1 MRLWSGWAHT
11 LRTKESRRKV
21 EKKVE
26 KEVGVEVEIEVEVE
40 EVKEGKEG
48 VKEEKEI
55 NSTENK
61 EETAVINEDNDDEE
75 DDDGEEEDEKEEEHS
90 VPKESS
96 SIMRPHNIQYREMA
110 KTGKMVKRIFDQG
123 RVEFLRKFGLI
134 ARQINYCDSVLS
146 PECVMIMAIRQ
157 DKENMI

>member
-21 EKKVE
+21 EKKV
-26 KEVGVEVEIEVEVE
+26 VVEVE
-40 EVKEGKEG
+40 EAKVGGEGK
-48 VKEEKEI
+48 VKKGEENDEEMEQEKK
-55 NSTENK
+55 NK
-61 EETAVINEDNDDEE
+61 EETAIINEDNDDEE

-123 RVEFLRKFGLI
+123 RVEYLRKFGLI

>member
-21 EKKVE
+21 EKKVGVDIELKVGKGNGVGEGKGKENE
-26 KEVGVEVEIEVEVE
+26 KE
-40 EVKEGKEG
+40 
-48 VKEEKEI
+48 
-55 NSTENK
+55 ENK
-61 EETAVINEDNDDEE
+61 EESLIVEKESNDENDNEDEDEE
-75 DDDGEEEDEKEEEHS
+75 DEDEKEEEHS